1 LVAGLLTLAKPDGPV
16 PDVSTLCRR
25 RKGLTVTIPC
35 RPGTGALRLIID
47 STGVTALGEGEWRCR
62 KNGAS
67 RPRHWGK
74 AHLGRDAGTLE
85 IGTLEIGT
93 LEIGTLEIGT
103 LEIGTLEIR
112 AIEGERANEAAWVAA
127 PCGPSSWS

>member
-1 LVAGLLTLAKPDGPV
+1 
-16 PDVSTLCRR
+16 
-25 RKGLTVTIPC
+25 
-35 RPGTGALRLIID
+35 
-47 STGVTALGEGEWRCR
+47 VTALGKGEWCCR

-67 RPRHWGK
+67 RPRHRGK

-93 LEIGTLEIGT
+93 LKVGTLEIGT